1 MYYLL
6 SPFLLHQN
14 ILHNFHVS
22 TYRSPNSY
30 LHLHT
35 IIAIIFLL
43 EISSVYSK
51 GCTILIQH
59 RVIYCHRRVSNYFL
73 LQTSPELMIPEYLH
87 QCRNGSCVEFALKET
102 YVLLCFPVA
111 IMFSFFERSGRRP
124 AIQLREKS
132 LSTQGWRHL
141 GQKTEH
147 LRRNKTDNPN
157 SSLGDWTHFYRE
169 KHTPSLSL

>member
-102 YVLLCFPVA
+102 YALLCFPAA
-111 IMFSFFERSGRRP
+111 IMFSASMLIAHPDICVHSGYILVIYICMR
-124 AIQLREKS
+124 IQSSPSVS
-132 LSTQGWRHL
+132 LAGHALTSVSHAQFA
-141 GQKTEH
+141 
-147 LRRNKTDNPN
+147 D
-157 SSLGDWTHFYRE
+157 
-169 KHTPSLSL
+169 